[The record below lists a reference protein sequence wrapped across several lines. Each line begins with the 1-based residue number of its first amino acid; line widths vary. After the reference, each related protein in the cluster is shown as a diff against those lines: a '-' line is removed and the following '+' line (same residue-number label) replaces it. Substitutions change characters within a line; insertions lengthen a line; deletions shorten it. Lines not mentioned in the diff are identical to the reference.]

1 MAGAV
6 ILKSKNTLVAG
17 RSPIALGDALHLD
30 ASRAV
35 SVDGVVNLPDY
46 LNSSRIF
53 TPVPG
58 QNGNAGFVPSS
69 PVIQTVDGFEELS
82 FPKGAGLAAAYD
94 ALSGAAGATIY
105 LVLRATLSG
114 ADANGVIF
122 RWMSKYTGVGSTDQ
136 GFLLRKYNTAS
147 AIQWLIDWGANSSSM
162 SQVFSRTDYIVA
174 CIGWSLAENIS
185 FFNVNGV
192 EVANTMPATSPVG
205 GGLMSF
211 GYSPDYATQ
220 QCAMGLRTVL
230 GYGAYHDAATRAAMV
245 KKLMADNDIL

>member
-6 ILKSKNTLVAG
+6 ILKSKNTLVTG

-58 QNGNAGFVPSS
+58 QHGNAGFVPSS

-122 RWMSKYTGVGSTDQ
+122 RWMAKYTGVGSTDQ

-147 AIQWLIDWGANSSSM
+147 AIQWLIDWGADSSSM

-230 GYGAYHDAATRAAMV
+230 GYATYHDVVTRTAMIQ
-245 KKLMADNDIL
+245 KLMTDNSVS